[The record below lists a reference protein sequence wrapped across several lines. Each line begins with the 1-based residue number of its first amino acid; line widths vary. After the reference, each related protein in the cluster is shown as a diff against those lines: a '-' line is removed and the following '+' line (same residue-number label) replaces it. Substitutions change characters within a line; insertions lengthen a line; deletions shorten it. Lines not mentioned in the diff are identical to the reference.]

1 MFDWFL
7 SRYPVPK
14 ERLLH
19 EWARG
24 VVIIYG
30 PALLLLLAIAVGD
43 EFLSRHGNGK
53 SEAGIVHVPQNSALR
68 S

>member
-1 MFDWFL
+1 MFDRFL
-7 SRYPVPK
+7 SRYPTP
-14 ERLLH
+14 EDRLLH

-30 PALLLLLAIAVGD
+30 PALLLLFGIAVGN
-43 EFLSRHGNGK
+43 EFLLGHGNGK
-53 SEAGIVHVPQNSALR
+53 SEAAIVHVSQNAAIR